1 MERLRNV
8 VDPNAEIRRIEHRVG
23 TILLTLIGRLILG
36 LHMIIDGLGSQVD
49 MQLARLAIQTRAI
62 VIEDAVSE
70 VGRLLDLGQQNAAT
84 DGVNTARRKV
94 KHIASLHL
102 MARQHIGDGAILNA
116 FLKLIVGDLR
126 LEARI

>member
-1 MERLRNV
+1 
-8 VDPNAEIRRIEHRVG
+8 
-23 TILLTLIGRLILG
+23 
-36 LHMIIDGLGSQVD
+36 

-84 DGVNTARRKV
+84 DGVNTASRKI
-94 KHIASLHL
+94 KHIACLHL
-102 MARQHIGDGAILNA
+102 MARQHVGDGAILYA